1 MLNRLLLKLQMSWE
15 LSMRMLLRD
24 LKLRSFG
31 KRKVRSEQLTM
42 VVTGMC
48 VIFVGH
54 MSHVKYNVQCFPL
67 YDILLA
73 LGNPR

>member
-1 MLNRLLLKLQMSWE
+1 
-15 LSMRMLLRD
+15 MRMLLRD

-48 VIFVGH
+48 VIFVGKDE
-54 MSHVKYNVQCFPL
+54 SHVKYNVQCFPL